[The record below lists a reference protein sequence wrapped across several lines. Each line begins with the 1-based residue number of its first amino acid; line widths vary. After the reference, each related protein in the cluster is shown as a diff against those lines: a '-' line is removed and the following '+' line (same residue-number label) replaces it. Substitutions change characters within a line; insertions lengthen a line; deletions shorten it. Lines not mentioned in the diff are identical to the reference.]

1 MIATALSYP
10 EMFCIRVGSHRKK
23 GRFGQLGASPLSGSA
38 TLLEFPF
45 AVSIIGQSHRR
56 VTVTWSPPS
65 SPE

>member
-10 EMFCIRVGSHRKK
+10 EMFCIRVGGHRKK
-23 GRFGQLGASPLSGSA
+23 GRFGQLPLSGSA

-45 AVSIIGQSHRR
+45 AVSIIGQAHRR